1 MRFKLLAID
10 LDGTLLT
17 SQKEVTPATLR
28 LLQEALA
35 MGLHVALVSGRTLP
49 SVLQLMEQLALVGP
63 RCWAIACNGAL
74 TWGQEES
81 AMINAHVLEHD
92 DILTLT
98 HFGRSLNL
106 ECYQIDGQQLVAS
119 RPVPPD
125 AGALR
130 YCRMPMVSLPSDWE
144 THSRRQT
151 PKMMF
156 IEGRTTIDALTERV
170 PSSLSRC
177 YYFVRSEPNYFEVMQ
192 YGVNKGAAC
201 QALARY
207 LTIPPETVLA
217 IGDEENDREMLAFAG
232 TGIAMGN
239 AVPTIKAI
247 ADWVTTNNDN
257 EGVAVALQRYLTLT
271 GDSY

>member
-1 MRFKLLAID
+1 MEFKLLAID

-17 SQKEVTPATLR
+17 SQKAVTPATCR
-28 LLQEALA
+28 ILQEALEK
-35 MGLHVALVSGRTLP
+35 GIHVALVSGRTLP
-49 SVLQLMEQLALVGP
+49 SVLQIMDQLGLVGS

-74 TWGQEES
+74 IWSQEKS
-81 AMINAHVLEHD
+81 AMISVRVLDHD

-119 RPVPPD
+119 RPVLSD

-130 YCRMPMVSLPSDWE
+130 YCRMPVVILPPDWE

-156 IEGRTTIDALTERV
+156 VEGRTTIDSLAGRI
-170 PSSLSRC
+170 PPSLSRR

-192 YGVNKGAAC
+192 RGVNKGTAC
-201 QALARY
+201 QTLAHY
-207 LTIPPETVLA
+207 LAIPPAAILA

-239 AVPTIKAI
+239 AVPKIKAM
-247 ADWVTTNNDN
+247 ADWVTTNNDK

-271 GDSY
+271 GDSC

>member
-1 MRFKLLAID
+1 MKFKLLAID

-17 SQKEVTPATLR
+17 SQKAVTPATREVLR
-28 LLQEALA
+28 EALNR
-35 MGLHVALVSGRTLP
+35 GLHVALVSGRTLP
-49 SVLQLMEQLALVGP
+49 SVLQIMAELALDGA

-74 TWGQEES
+74 TWSQENS
-81 AMINAHVLEHD
+81 AIISTHVLEHD
-92 DILTLT
+92 DILRLT
-98 HFGRSLNL
+98 QFGRSLNL

-119 RPVPPD
+119 RPIPPD

-130 YCRMPMVSLPSDWE
+130 YCRMPVVSLPSGWE

-156 IEGRTTIDALTERV
+156 IEGRTTIDTLTARIS
-170 PSSLSRC
+170 PPLSRR

-192 YGVNKGAAC
+192 RGVNKGAAC
-201 QALARY
+201 QALAAH
-207 LTIPPETVLA
+207 LAIPPAAILA

-239 AVPTIKAI
+239 AVPKIKAI
-247 ADWVTTNNDN
+247 ADWVTTNNDQ
-257 EGVAVALQRYLTLT
+257 EGVAVALQRYVMPNE
-271 GDSY
+271 SAR